1 MKKIIILILSLI
13 LTAGC
18 TVSVFAGEFNK
29 NEQYIIEQITA
40 KSFPVKVEERYVN
53 QLKNYFCGDDVDI
66 VQIDAED
73 FVNYLKEGMLARA
86 ELKKQGRTLDK
97 FSDAYIQFQKAGTC
111 IGLLFEYDSVVNDF
125 YAIDGKGYIV
135 IDSQKIIKDTD
146 TRSDSDKDKDKEN
159 DWNFSI
165 ELIFAIVIVICILG
179 LVANMRRWNK
189 KLKRK
194 SSKDY
199 DDDDDDEDELEVA
212 NRKTRRARLQTFSYK
227 NVKQVLR
234 YFYVP
239 IIMGLIIV
247 CAGYIFI
254 NQYSD
259 LRDSMNENFVNTQP
273 IYMNQE
279 EYVFSSQNIKAEE
292 QKKSINIK
300 NISWPVYG
308 EQYGILENKSLKIE
322 APVYFGDGSHLLEKG
337 AGSYIGSSIPGAD
350 NTILIGAH
358 DTTYFEGL
366 ENVKKKDIFTF
377 TTTYGIYEYRVSE
390 IKIFEEGEYD
400 KAYNLNNDEEQL
412 ILYTCYPFGKLNGTK
427 TQRMFVYLD
436 KIDGPSIDYQEVQ

>member
-1 MKKIIILILSLI
+1 MKKLITLILSLI
-13 LTAGC
+13 LTVGC
-18 TVSVFAGEFNK
+18 TISVFAGDFNK

-40 KSFPVKVEERYVN
+40 ESFPVKVEEQYVN
-53 QLKNYFCGDDVDI
+53 QLKNYFYRDDVDI
-66 VQIDAED
+66 VKIDAED
-73 FVNYLKEGMLARA
+73 FVNYLKEGMLARE
-86 ELKKQGRTLDK
+86 ELKNQGRTLDK
-97 FSDAYIQFQKAGTC
+97 FSDAYIKFQKAGTS
-111 IGLLFEYDSVVNDF
+111 IGLLFEYDSVINDF
-125 YAIDGKGYIV
+125 YAIDGRGYSV

-146 TRSDSDKDKDKEN
+146 SSSESDEEKN
-159 DWNFSI
+159 WNISI
-165 ELIFAIVIVICILG
+165 ELIFAIVVVVCILG

-194 SSKDY
+194 SNRDY
-199 DDDDDDEDELEVA
+199 DDDDDDDDELEVA
-212 NRKTRRARLQTFSYK
+212 NRKTRKARLQTFSYK
-227 NVKQVLR
+227 NVIQILR

-239 IIMGLIIV
+239 IIMGVIIV
-247 CAGYIFI
+247 LGGYIFI

-259 LRDSMNENFVNTQP
+259 LRNSLNENFVNTQP
-273 IYMNQE
+273 VYMNEE
-279 EYVFSSQNIKAEE
+279 EYEFSSQNIKAEN
-292 QKKSINIK
+292 QKKSININ

-308 EQYGILENKSLKIE
+308 EQYGILENKTLKIK
-322 APVYFGDGSHLLEKG
+322 APVYFGDGSYLLEKG

-377 TTTYGIYEYRVSE
+377 TTTYGIYEYQVSK

-436 KIDGPSIDYQEVQ
+436 KINGPSIDYQEVQ